1 MQDAESKRKTRPVG
15 HFKRHQV
22 DRGGGAKALEVGC
35 FVCKMQ
41 GRATKSGRAV
51 RTSYVCVCDGGCTYR
66 GADVGLCPD
75 TCFRIYHTEVLEGG
89 GGVRS
94 TQGRR
99 KSSVDV
105 DGSNS
110 ENSDT
115 AGLRTQHR

>member
-1 MQDAESKRKTRPVG
+1 MSVS
-15 HFKRHQV
+15 V
-22 DRGGGAKALEVGC
+22 MGAALTGVLMW
-35 FVCKMQ
+35 VSVLTP
-41 GRATKSGRAV
+41 ASGYTTLRSW
-51 RTSYVCVCDGGCTYR
+51 R
-66 GADVGLCPD
+66 
-75 TCFRIYHTEVLEGG
+75 GG